1 MSEDLSVKPSIL
13 RLTTIPMSLN
23 LLLKGQFSFMER
35 NGFMV
40 KVGSSAGNEISA
52 IIGREGVDHRVF
64 SFSRRISPIRDLI
77 AILELV
83 IFIKKHKFE
92 IVHTHTPKA
101 GLLGMIAAWMC
112 SVPIRLHT
120 VAGLPLM
127 EAKGLKRKILIQT
140 EKLTY
145 HCATKVYPNS
155 FKMLEYIQER
165 IYGSQT
171 KFNIIANGSSNGI
184 DTEYFNIHAALIIEA
199 DRIKSDLHI
208 PSNHK
213 VAVFVGRIT
222 GDKGINELI
231 AAFKSF
237 EDLSLILVGPFE
249 PDLDPLD
256 DRTILEIKQQSNIHS
271 VGYQSDVR
279 PYLLAADF
287 LVFPS
292 YREGFPNVP
301 MQAGAMGLPCI
312 VTDING
318 CNEIIINEMNG
329 LIVPVKDELALQ
341 KAMERLL
348 LDDALFTVMKA
359 NARKLI
365 IARYEQKVI
374 WEALLSEYQS
384 LIKQHV
390 H

>member
-1 MSEDLSVKPSIL
+1 MSTNLTSQVRIL

-23 LLLKGQFSFMER
+23 LLLKGQFLFIKKK
-35 NGFMV
+35 GFEV
-40 KVGSSAGNEISA
+40 IVGSASGDEIPT
-52 IIGREGVDHRVF
+52 IIEREEVRHYVF
-64 SFSRRISPIRDLI
+64 PFSRRISPILDLI
-77 AILELV
+77 AIFQLIRCIRE
-83 IFIKKHKFE
+83 HKFE

-101 GLLGMIAAWMC
+101 GLLGMIAAWIC
-112 SVPIRLHT
+112 RVPIRLHT
-120 VAGLPLM
+120 VAGLPLI
-127 EAKGLKRKILIQT
+127 ESKGFKRWILVQT

-145 HCATKVYPNS
+145 HCATRVYPNS
-155 FKMLEYIQER
+155 FKMMEYIQQH
-165 IYGSQT
+165 IYCSQT
-171 KFNIIANGSSNGI
+171 KFNVIANGSSNGI
-184 DTEYFNIHAALIIEA
+184 DTAYFNIHASLKAEG
-199 DRIKSDLHI
+199 DRIKTNLKI

-231 AAFKSF
+231 AAFKYF

-256 DRTILEIKQQSNIHS
+256 DQTVVEIKQQPNIHS

-318 CNEIIINEMNG
+318 CNEIIEDRVNG
-329 LIVPVKDELALQ
+329 LIIPAKNIEELKRAIKRML
-341 KAMERLL
+341 A
-348 LDDALFTVMKA
+348 DAELFKKMKG
-359 NARKLI
+359 NARQKI
-365 IARYEQKVI
+365 VDRYDQKVV
-374 WEALLSEYQS
+374 WEALYKEYVS
-384 LIKQHV
+384 LLNKYV

>member
-1 MSEDLSVKPSIL
+1 MSTNLTSQVRIL

-23 LLLKGQFSFMER
+23 LLFKGQFLFMR
-35 NGFMV
+35 TRGLDV
-40 KVGSSAGNEISA
+40 IVGSASGDEIPTIA
-52 IIGREGVDHRVF
+52 EREEVRHYVF
-64 SFSRRISPIRDLI
+64 PFSRRISPILDLI
-77 AILELV
+77 AIFQLIRCIRE
-83 IFIKKHKFE
+83 HKFE

-101 GLLGMIAAWMC
+101 GLLGMIAAWIC
-112 SVPIRLHT
+112 RVPIRLHT
-120 VAGLPLM
+120 VAGLPLI
-127 EAKGLKRKILIQT
+127 ESKGFKRWILVQT

-145 HCATKVYPNS
+145 HCATRVYPNS
-155 FKMLEYIQER
+155 FKMMEYIQQH
-165 IYGSQT
+165 IYCSQT
-171 KFNIIANGSSNGI
+171 KFNVIANGSSNGI
-184 DTEYFNIHAALIIEA
+184 DTAYFNIHASLKAEG
-199 DRIKSDLHI
+199 DRIKTNLKI

-231 AAFKSF
+231 AAFKYF

-256 DRTILEIKQQSNIHS
+256 DQTVVEIKQQPNIHS

-318 CNEIIINEMNG
+318 CNEIIEDRVNG
-329 LIVPVKDELALQ
+329 LIIPAKNIEELKRAIKRML
-341 KAMERLL
+341 A
-348 LDDALFTVMKA
+348 DAELFKKMKG
-359 NARKLI
+359 NARQKI
-365 IARYEQKVI
+365 VDRYDQKVV
-374 WEALLSEYQS
+374 WEALYKEYVS
-384 LIKQHV
+384 LLNKYV

>member
-1 MSEDLSVKPSIL
+1 
-13 RLTTIPMSLN
+13 MSLN
-23 LLLKGQFSFMER
+23 LLLKGQFLFIKKK
-35 NGFMV
+35 GFEV
-40 KVGSSAGNEISA
+40 IVGSASGDEIPT
-52 IIGREGVDHRVF
+52 IIEREEVRHYVF
-64 SFSRRISPIRDLI
+64 PFSRRISPILDLI
-77 AILELV
+77 AIFQLIRCIRE
-83 IFIKKHKFE
+83 HKFE

-101 GLLGMIAAWMC
+101 GLLGMIAAWIC
-112 SVPIRLHT
+112 RVPIRLHT
-120 VAGLPLM
+120 VAGLPLI
-127 EAKGLKRKILIQT
+127 ESKGFKRWILVQT

-145 HCATKVYPNS
+145 HCATRVYPNS
-155 FKMLEYIQER
+155 FKMMEYIQQH
-165 IYGSQT
+165 IYCSQT
-171 KFNIIANGSSNGI
+171 KFNVIANGSSNGI
-184 DTEYFNIHAALIIEA
+184 DTAYFNIHASLKAEG
-199 DRIKSDLHI
+199 DRIKTNLKI

-231 AAFKSF
+231 AAFKYF

-256 DRTILEIKQQSNIHS
+256 DQTVVEIKQQPNIHS

-318 CNEIIINEMNG
+318 CNEIIEDRVNG
-329 LIVPVKDELALQ
+329 LIIPAKNIEELKRAIKRML
-341 KAMERLL
+341 A
-348 LDDALFTVMKA
+348 DAELFKKMKG
-359 NARKLI
+359 NARQKI
-365 IARYEQKVI
+365 VDRYDQKVV
-374 WEALLSEYQS
+374 WEALYKEYVS
-384 LIKQHV
+384 LLNKYV

>member
-52 IIGREGVDHRVF
+52 IIEREGVDHRVF

-155 FKMLEYIQER
+155 FKMLEYIQEH

>member
-1 MSEDLSVKPSIL
+1 MSEDLRVKPSIL

-23 LLLKGQFSFMER
+23 LLLKGQFSFMVR
-35 NGFMV
+35 NGFNV
-40 KVGSSAGNEISA
+40 KVGSSDGNEISA
-52 IIGREGVDHRVF
+52 IIEREGVEHHIF
-64 SFSRRISPIRDLI
+64 SFSRIISPILDLI
-77 AILELV
+77 AIFQLV
-83 IFIKKHKFE
+83 IFMRKHKFD

-101 GLLGMIAAWMC
+101 GLLGMIAAWIC
-112 SVPIRLHT
+112 RVPIRLHT

-127 EAKGLKRKILIQT
+127 EANGIKRVVLMMT
-140 EKLTY
+140 ERLTY
-145 HCATKVYPNS
+145 NCATRVYPNS
-155 FKMLEYIQER
+155 FKMLEYIQR
-165 IYGSQT
+165 HIYTSKT
-171 KFNIIANGSSNGI
+171 KLSVIANGSSNGI
-184 DTEYFNIHAALIIEA
+184 DTEYFQITELLNEQAVAVRDNL
-199 DRIKSDLHI
+199 KI

-231 AAFKSF
+231 AAFTSF

-256 DRTILEIKQQSNIHS
+256 SKTVVEIKQQPNIHS

-279 PYLLAADF
+279 PYLLASDF

-318 CNEIIINEMNG
+318 CNEIIENQING
-329 LIVPVKDELALQ
+329 LIIPPKD
-341 KAMERLL
+341 K
-348 LDDALFTVMKA
+348 
-359 NARKLI
+359 
-365 IARYEQKVI
+365 
-374 WEALLSEYQS
+374 EALRVAIEVMVENTMLFNEMKTRARQMIVDRYDQKLVWKALYEEYTS
-384 LIKQHV
+384 LLNKYV